1 MLTGQ
6 GTDKQ
11 YHRLMQSN
19 KSPAYAGIGIFI
31 GAFIS
36 MVLNAYLDSTLPPIV
51 SWVLALT
58 LAGFGWFIG
67 KDSQK

>member
-1 MLTGQ
+1 
-6 GTDKQ
+6 
-11 YHRLMQSN
+11 MQNN
-19 KSPAYAGIGIFI
+19 KSPAYAGMGIFV

-36 MVLNAYLDSTLPPIV
+36 MVLDAYLDSSLPPIV
-51 SWVLALT
+51 GWVFALS

>member
-6 GTDKQ
+6 GTGKQ
-11 YHRLMQSN
+11 YYLLMQTN
-19 KSPAYAGIGIFI
+19 KSPVYAVMGIFI

-36 MVLNAYLDSTLPPIV
+36 MVLNASLDSTLPPIV
-51 SWVLALT
+51 SWVLALS

>member
-19 KSPAYAGIGIFI
+19 KSPAYAGMGIFI
-31 GAFIS
+31 GAFIF
-36 MVLNAYLDSTLPPIV
+36 MVLDASLDSTLPPIV
-51 SWVLALT
+51 GWVLALT